1 MKGKV
6 KKVMGT
12 KKVKSPFNANSIE
25 EWTVEV
31 GLFSTSISRGRKRG
45 SQKLY
50 SFYEYEKKVQHDYY
64 VLEKGEKGVSRLAWG
79 RASVETHYHI
89 QSMLPEAVAIP
100 RTKRPRK
107 GRTLRPDNDGNEQ
120 KRLL

>member
-1 MKGKV
+1 M
-6 KKVMGT
+6 
-12 KKVKSPFNANSIE
+12 KSPFNASSIQ

-64 VLEKGEKGVSRLAWG
+64 VLETGESGVSKLAWG

-89 QSMLPEAVAIP
+89 QAMLPEAVAMP
-100 RTKRPRK
+100 RTKRLRK
-107 GRTLRPDNDGNEQ
+107 ASPLRPDEDGNEQ
-120 KRLL
+120 KSLW